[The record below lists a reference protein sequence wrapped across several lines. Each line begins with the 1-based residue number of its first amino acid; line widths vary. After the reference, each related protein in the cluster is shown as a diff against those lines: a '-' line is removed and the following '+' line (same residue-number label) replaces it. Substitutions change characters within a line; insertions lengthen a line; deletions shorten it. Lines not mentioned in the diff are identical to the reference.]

1 MKLTNTYYAKR
12 RDQILIVAN
21 AIIIT
26 ICAVGSILGLIRI
39 GELKAEQKKLGAA
52 IEWLELGNRLA
63 DQVQR
68 AKADLDH
75 PTRGLV
81 AISNAIYRAIDA
93 QMKGGGSLML
103 KRFHVWT
110 TDFRE
115 FYVDAY
121 SRHHAELKVAEITNG
136 RAVIAGVREIR

>member
-1 MKLTNTYYAKR
+1 MKLNNTYYAKR

-21 AIIIT
+21 SITII

-39 GELKAEQKKLGAA
+39 GELKSEQEKLGAA

-68 AKADLDH
+68 ARADLDH

-81 AISNAIYRAIDA
+81 AVSNAVYHAIDA
-93 QMKGGGSLML
+93 QLTG
-103 KRFHVWT
+103 
-110 TDFRE
+110 
-115 FYVDAY
+115 
-121 SRHHAELKVAEITNG
+121 
-136 RAVIAGVREIR
+136 GVR

>member
-1 MKLTNTYYAKR
+1 MKLNNTYYAKR

-39 GELKAEQKKLGAA
+39 GELKAEQEKLGAA

-63 DQVQR
+63 DQVQI

-81 AISNAIYRAIDA
+81 AVSNVIYRAIDA
-93 QMKGGGSLML
+93 QLKGGL
-103 KRFHVWT
+103 
-110 TDFRE
+110 
-115 FYVDAY
+115 
-121 SRHHAELKVAEITNG
+121 
-136 RAVIAGVREIR
+136 

>member
-1 MKLTNTYYAKR
+1 MKLNNTYHATR
-12 RDQILIVAN
+12 RDKILIVAN
-21 AIIIT
+21 SITII

-68 AKADLDH
+68 ARSDQDH

-81 AISNAIYRAIDA
+81 AVSNAVYRAIDA
-93 QMKGGGSLML
+93 QIGGGL
-103 KRFHVWT
+103 
-110 TDFRE
+110 
-115 FYVDAY
+115 
-121 SRHHAELKVAEITNG
+121 
-136 RAVIAGVREIR
+136 

>member
-1 MKLTNTYYAKR
+1 MKLNNTYYATR
-12 RDQILIVAN
+12 RDKILIVAN
-21 AIIIT
+21 AITII

-63 DQVQR
+63 DQVQI

-81 AISNAIYRAIDA
+81 AISNVIYRAIDA
-93 QMKGGGSLML
+93 QLKG
-103 KRFHVWT
+103 
-110 TDFRE
+110 
-115 FYVDAY
+115 
-121 SRHHAELKVAEITNG
+121 EL
-136 RAVIAGVREIR
+136 

>member
-1 MKLTNTYYAKR
+1 MKLNDTYYATR
-12 RDQILIVAN
+12 RDKILIVAN
-21 AIIIT
+21 SITII

-63 DQVQR
+63 DQVR
-68 AKADLDH
+68 IAKADLDH

-81 AISNAIYRAIDA
+81 AVSNVIYRAIDA
-93 QMKGGGSLML
+93 QLKGGSLML

>member
-1 MKLTNTYYAKR
+1 MKINNTYYATR
-12 RDQILIVAN
+12 RDKILIVAN
-21 AIIIT
+21 SITII

-39 GELKAEQKKLGAA
+39 GELKAEQERLGAA

-81 AISNAIYRAIDA
+81 AISNAIYRAIDT
-93 QMKGGGSLML
+93 QMKGGL
-103 KRFHVWT
+103 
-110 TDFRE
+110 
-115 FYVDAY
+115 
-121 SRHHAELKVAEITNG
+121 
-136 RAVIAGVREIR
+136 